1 MWTLPSCPPGL
12 VPVSDPLTPV
22 GYIDQ
27 LSLMFGLHEQSHV
40 VVVASRHWATD
51 IHVFT
56 FQRRLK
62 DGAFHLTEEKKESLA
77 FGLAEQI
84 SEANVRDK
92 CREILKSCEK

>member
-1 MWTLPSCPPGL
+1 MRTLPSCPPGL

-40 VVVASRHWATD
+40 VVVAARHWATD